1 MNRKNQA
8 KRSLPLN
15 ALRAFEAVSRHL
27 HVGTAAQELNVT
39 PSAVSHLIKRLE
51 DDIGVKLVKKSGRNI
66 ALTPAAEKMS
76 PELQEIFGNLK
87 RVVGVA
93 RTATGK
99 DRLTVSVR
107 PYFSVKWLAPR
118 LNKFWNAYP
127 AVELRLHHSIQQVDF
142 RAEQVDLAIEWSRG
156 DRPGVEHHLLIPGEL
171 TPVFSPKMDDADKIS
186 SPADLL
192 KYALLK
198 ETDHDSW
205 ADWFAFAGLEQAYSS
220 IAQFPKTHF
229 IDDSNVRH
237 QAALD
242 GLGVELSS
250 RRLLKQE
257 ISEGVLLAPFELSL
271 NSFSYYLVAPK
282 NEESSIL
289 ATCFKRWILSEVE

>member
-1 MNRKNQA
+1 M

-39 PSAVSHLIKRLE
+39 TSAVSHLIKRLE
-51 DDIGVKLVKKSGRNI
+51 EDIGVKLVKKSGRNI
-66 ALTPAAEKMS
+66 ALTSAAEKMS
-76 PELQEIFGNLK
+76 PELQDIFRNLK

-93 RTATGK
+93 RSGASRNT
-99 DRLTVSVR
+99 LTVSVR

-118 LNKFWNAYP
+118 LSKFWNAYP

-142 RAEQVDLAIEWSRG
+142 RAEHVDLAIEWSKG
-156 DRPGVEHHLLIPGEL
+156 DRPGVIHHLLIPGEL
-171 TPVFSPKMDDADKIS
+171 TPIFSPNMEDAGKIK

-192 KYALLK
+192 KYTLLK
-198 ETDHDSW
+198 ETDYDSW
-205 ADWFAFAGLEQAYSS
+205 ADWFAFVDQGQLYS
-220 IAQFPKTHF
+220 QNTHFPKTHF

-250 RRLLKQE
+250 RRLLRQE
-257 ISEGVLLAPFELSL
+257 ISDGVLLAPFELSL
-271 NSFSYYLVAPK
+271 NSFSYYLVEPENGEA
-282 NEESSIL
+282 SLL
-289 ATCFKRWILSEVE
+289 ATHFKHWLLNEMQNEQ